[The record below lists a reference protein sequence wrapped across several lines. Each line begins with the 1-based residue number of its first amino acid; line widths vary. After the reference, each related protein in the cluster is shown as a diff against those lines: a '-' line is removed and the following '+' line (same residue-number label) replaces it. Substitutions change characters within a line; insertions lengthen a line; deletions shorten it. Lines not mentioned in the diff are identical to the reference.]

1 MQFTSRKRRQAP
13 AVIIVALIDVLLVV
27 LIFLIVSTT
36 FKNQPAMK
44 LALPV
49 SSQTKDGVS
58 ENPALVVSIAKSG
71 SNIPLHLGTQPVT
84 FEKLEER
91 LLESARS
98 NPNTTLSI
106 RADTDAPFGM
116 IVKIMDA
123 AKAANIKTVSAFT
136 SPKN

>member
-1 MQFTSRKRRQAP
+1 MQFTNRKRRQAP
-13 AVIIVALIDVLLVV
+13 AIIIVSLIDVLLVV

-44 LALPV
+44 LALPQ
-49 SSQTKDGVS
+49 SSQTKDGATD
-58 ENPALVVSIAKSG
+58 NPALVVSIPKSG
-71 SNIPLHLGTQPVT
+71 PLHLGTQPVT

-91 LLESARS
+91 LQESAKN
-98 NPNTTLSI
+98 NPKTTLSI

-123 AKAANIKTVSAFT
+123 AKAANIKSVSAFT
-136 SPKN
+136 SQKN